1 MEEDVGV
8 ERKVTRWRKRMWRMC
23 ERGVIRKMERHDD
36 DDDDEKEVM
45 MVVVVVVVE
54 AREGE
59 ETITKES

>member
-36 DDDDEKEVM
+36 DDDEKEVM
-45 MVVVVVVVE
+45 MVVVVVVE

>member
-1 MEEDVGV
+1 
-8 ERKVTRWRKRMWRMC
+8 MWRMC

-36 DDDDEKEVM
+36 DDDEKEVM
-45 MVVVVVVVE
+45 MVVVVVVE